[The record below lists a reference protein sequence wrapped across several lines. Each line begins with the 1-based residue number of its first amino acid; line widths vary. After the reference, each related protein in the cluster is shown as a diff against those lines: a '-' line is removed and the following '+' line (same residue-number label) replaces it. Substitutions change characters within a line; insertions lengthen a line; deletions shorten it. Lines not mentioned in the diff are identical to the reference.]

1 MASRGVWALATSIAA
16 ALLAVTACS
25 GPGSADDPAPPPTP
39 SSAASPSSRPA
50 ATSADAAEPDPA
62 GGALLPA
69 PGGDAFWT
77 PPDPLPPGQP
87 GDLIWARTVPG
98 TVVGGTTWLVLYRS
112 LSEDGVAA
120 AVSGVVVVP
129 TGAPPATPRPVVAVA
144 HSTVG
149 LADQCAPSRVL
160 AGGGGGE
167 VGGFAAAA
175 MAQGWV
181 LAATDYRGLGTPGP
195 HPYLVGQ
202 RAGRDVLDIVRA
214 VGHLPDTG
222 ADASSPVIL
231 VGHSQGGGA
240 SVFAAELAPAYAP
253 ELHVVGAVA
262 GAPTTEL
269 GRRASSWP
277 PARGQDTGF
286 AMMAVAGFHG
296 AYPQLDEA
304 SVLTGPGQA
313 ALPSVEEG
321 CVGDVLAAFADDDP
335 TALFSPTGP
344 DAGWRAALDANV
356 AGRAPTG
363 VPVYVFHGGADT
375 VVPVGWSADYQ
386 ARACATGS
394 NVTRVVY
401 PDLDHGSV
409 LASALGPAFAWL
421 TGRLAGQ
428 PAPPGCPAGQGAG
441 PASGAGS

>member
-1 MASRGVWALATSIAA
+1 MGSRSVRSPAFAIVAAVLALA
-16 ALLAVTACS
+16 ACS
-25 GPGSADDPAPPPTP
+25 GSGAADDPAPSA
-39 SSAASPSSRPA
+39 SSAPA
-50 ATSADAAEPDPA
+50 ASTPAGAPGSTAVGPDPA

-69 PGGDAFWT
+69 PEGDAFWV

-87 GDLIWARTVPG
+87 GDLIWARAVPG
-98 TVVGGTTWLVLYRS
+98 PVVGGTTWLVLYRS
-112 LSEDGVAA
+112 LDEDGEPT

-129 TGAPPATPRPVVAVA
+129 TGPQPAAPRPVVAVA

-149 LADQCAPSRVL
+149 LADRCAPSRVL

-167 VGGFAAAA
+167 VGLFAAAA

-214 VGHLPDTG
+214 ATHLPETG
-222 ADASSPVIL
+222 ADATSPVIL

-240 SVFAAELAPAYAP
+240 SVFAAELAPTYAP
-253 ELHVVGAVA
+253 ELRVVGAVA

-269 GRRASSWP
+269 ARRASSWP
-277 PARGQDTGF
+277 PTRGQDTGF
-286 AMMAVAGFHG
+286 AMMAVAGFSG

-304 SVLTGPGQA
+304 AVLTGAGQA
-313 ALPSVEEG
+313 ALPAAEEG
-321 CVGDVLAAFADDDP
+321 CVADVLAAFADDDP
-335 TALFSPTGP
+335 AALFSPTGP
-344 DAGWRAALDANV
+344 DQAWRAALDANV
-356 AGRAPTG
+356 AGGNRTS

-375 VVPVGWSADYQ
+375 VVPIGWSADYQ
-386 ARACATGS
+386 ARACSAGS
-394 NVTRVVY
+394 DVTRVVY

-409 LASALGPAFAWL
+409 LQSALGPAFAWL
-421 TGRLAGQ
+421 SDRLSDQ
-428 PAPPGCPAGQGAG
+428 PAPAGCPGG
-441 PASGAGS
+441 

>member
-1 MASRGVWALATSIAA
+1 MGSRRLRSPAFAVLATV
-16 ALLAVTACS
+16 LAVAACS
-25 GPGSADDPAPPPTP
+25 TGSADDPAPSA
-39 SSAASPSSRPA
+39 SSGPAASTPVGASGA
-50 ATSADAAEPDPA
+50 TATSPA
-62 GGALLPA
+62 SGDGAVPTA
-69 PGGDAFWT
+69 PEGDAFWV

-98 TVVGGTTWLVLYRS
+98 TVVGGTMWLVLYRS
-112 LSEDGVAA
+112 LSEDGEPA

-129 TGAPPATPRPVVAVA
+129 TGAPPAAPRPVAAVA

-160 AGGGGGE
+160 ADGGGGE
-167 VGGFAAAA
+167 VGLFAAAA

-214 VGHLPDTG
+214 ASYLPDTG
-222 ADASSPVIL
+222 ADPSSPVIL

-240 SVFAAELAPAYAP
+240 AVFAAELAPTYAP
-253 ELHVVGAVA
+253 ELRVVGAVV

-269 GRRASSWP
+269 ARRASSWP

-286 AMMAVAGFHG
+286 AMMAVAGFHA

-313 ALPSVEEG
+313 ALGALETG
-321 CVGDVLAAFADDDP
+321 CVADVLAAFADDDP
-335 TALFSPTGP
+335 AQLFSSTGP
-344 DAGWRAALDANV
+344 DRAWRAALDANV
-356 AGRAPTG
+356 AGGGPTG
-363 VPVYVFHGGADT
+363 VPIYVFHGGADT

-386 ARACATGS
+386 ARACAAGS

-409 LASALGPAFAWL
+409 LQSALGPAFAWL
-421 TGRLAGQ
+421 SGRLSGQ
-428 PAPPGCPAGQGAG
+428 PAPAGCPGG
-441 PASGAGS
+441 